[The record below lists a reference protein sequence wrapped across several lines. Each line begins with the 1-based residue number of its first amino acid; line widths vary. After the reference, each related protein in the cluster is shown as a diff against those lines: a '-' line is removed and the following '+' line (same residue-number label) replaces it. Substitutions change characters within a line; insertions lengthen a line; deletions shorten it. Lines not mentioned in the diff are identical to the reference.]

1 MLPNKKMD
9 SVNEITHEAAPTTE
23 PHVVVACPTCRTK
36 FAVEST
42 LVASFETPRFHC
54 SRCDAVFEL
63 GAPLRSPQPTA
74 PSQQPRWVLT
84 DDIAN
89 STTANDLINQTSPS
103 RETTLKTTDFSLGA
117 MAEEPTIPQHLEE
130 TRPGLSLLGLRFSP
144 KHLSPTAITHKEA
157 LAGEASPLSQSS
169 GNATATTTE
178 ANSDVFSLFD
188 TPSSESKTT
197 PRVEA
202 PPTTDRQAPTKD
214 EPRATPPHSAGSTP
228 TSVERAPRG
237 QRSNAWLGRLSPR
250 SQSLTIL
257 SSPILATLALLAT
270 VGYSTYLAPR
280 TVDTILGA
288 LTPSF
293 ISGDAAQL
301 PPPELS
307 VHGVS
312 IEFAKTQSQ
321 ERVGIVRGVVQNA
334 SAGSLD
340 DVRLEALGFDEQGEI
355 IARSQA
361 PLRSALAREKVSDLS
376 LATVKKFQESLSAR
390 SATINPGEQVAFTIA
405 LLDAQTP
412 SGNAPISPADLKKI
426 KFFSAR
432 VFSVKQ

>member
-9 SVNEITHEAAPTTE
+9 SANETNHEAPPTTE

-63 GAPLRSPQPTA
+63 GAPLRSPQHAA
-74 PSQQPRWVLT
+74 PSQPPRWVLT
-84 DDIAN
+84 DDISN
-89 STTANDLINQTSPS
+89 STTANDLINQTIQS

-117 MAEEPTIPQHLEE
+117 VAEEPPIPHHLEE
-130 TRPGLSLLGLRFSP
+130 VRPGLSLLGLRFSS

-157 LAGEASPLSQSS
+157 LGGEEPVQSPGSS
-169 GNATATTTE
+169 EATAPTTE

-188 TPSSESKTT
+188 TPPAASTETET
-197 PRVEA
+197 LRRVEPDLT
-202 PPTTDRQAPTKD
+202 PPLKN
-214 EPRATPPHSAGSTP
+214 EPRATPPQSVEQVP
-228 TSVERAPRG
+228 TSTERAPRVRG
-237 QRSNAWLGRLSPR
+237 SSRWLGRLSPR
-250 SQSLTIL
+250 SQSLTLL
-257 SSPILATLALLAT
+257 SSPIVATLALLAT

-280 TVDTILGA
+280 TVDSILGA

-293 ISGDAAQL
+293 ISGGAAQL

-312 IEFAKTQSQ
+312 IEFIKTQSQ
-321 ERVGIVRGVVQNA
+321 ERVGIVRGVVHNA
-334 SAGSLD
+334 SAASLD
-340 DVRLEALGFDEQGEI
+340 DVQLEALGFDDQGEI
-355 IARSQA
+355 VARSQA

-412 SGNAPISPADLKKI
+412 SGNAPMTPEALRNI